1 MAKPTKK
8 QVKKQRKAI
17 LLLVSVLVLTVLTAA
32 GLSVPELKGI
42 VFSALEIDAPH
53 QPPAAIGNADFGAV
67 SVHFIDVGQGDA
79 VLLEADGEFAL
90 IDAGPPGG
98 RDDLIG
104 YLNGAGVTA
113 LRYVLMTHPHADH
126 IGGMQ
131 AVLEQ
136 FPVALVL
143 LPDFDKGPMPTT
155 ALFEDLLAAMLAQDT
170 AAETVTAGG
179 VYPLGGGSLT
189 ILQDGIDTSSNLN
202 LLSVVTLFEAD
213 GLRFVSSG
221 DAETPNE
228 KQLLQ
233 DGADLSA
240 QLFKAGHHG
249 SSTSNFS
256 LFVAAMKP
264 QLVVVPCAESNIYGH
279 PHREAMQTFEEQG
292 ATVLI
297 TGVNGHVRVGPDGAG
312 GLVYG
317 CSKQDTAQTAA

>member
-1 MAKPTKK
+1 
-8 QVKKQRKAI
+8 
-17 LLLVSVLVLTVLTAA
+17 
-32 GLSVPELKGI
+32 
-42 VFSALEIDAPH
+42 
-53 QPPAAIGNADFGAV
+53 
-67 SVHFIDVGQGDA
+67 
-79 VLLEADGEFAL
+79 
-90 IDAGPPGG
+90 
-98 RDDLIG
+98 
-104 YLNGAGVTA
+104 
-113 LRYVLMTHPHADH
+113 MTHPHADH

-170 AAETVTAGG
+170 AAETVTVGG